1 MQVILDS
8 LFARPGSAP
17 IRGGTK
23 GEFRDWTIDIH
34 ELPLLAANTEMR
46 LVPRLTNTG
55 NPAMSPHAEG
65 KKGRRVHV
73 TLYMLQVQIIFRLF
87 YF

>member
-1 MQVILDS
+1 MYESIIIINNSYIIVNNNIAKWRL
-8 LFARPGSAP
+8 SAL
-17 IRGGTK
+17 
-23 GEFRDWTIDIH
+23 DIH
-34 ELPLLAANTEMR
+34 ELPLMAANTEMR

-73 TLYMLQVQIIFRLF
+73 TLYIYVTGPN